1 MNKIIEELYDKIDA
15 QDKIINE
22 QALEIAR
29 LKSKSEILE
38 ENNKLLIQQKQQMY
52 EDLDIAYD
60 KIDKAIEYITTE
72 QLYTNY
78 QWGKSQYAKIL
89 KDLLEILKREDK
101 EWKRV
106 SDKELKELITNIK
119 NYLQELKGSDK

>member
-15 QDKIINE
+15 QDKIINT

-29 LKSKSEILE
+29 LKSKCEILE

-60 KIDKAIEYITTE
+60 KIDKAIEYNKNILKE
-72 QLYTNY
+72 SWYGGNE
-78 QWGKSQYAKIL
+78 KKYAKTN
-89 KDLLEILKREDK
+89 LEILGEK
-101 EWKRV
+101 EN
-106 SDKELKELITNIK
+106 E
-119 NYLQELKGSDK
+119 